1 MIEFEEALK
10 IVLKETGVLGSER
23 IFISEALNRVVYKD
37 IYANTDIPS
46 FDNAAMDGFAV
57 INEDL
62 LPLKNA
68 LPVRLKIV
76 GDSPTGSIPKAIK
89 RGEAIKIY
97 TGAPIPEGADTVI
110 ELELTKTNGDE
121 VEFLV
126 FKEKGANIRKK
137 GEDIKKGDLLLESGK
152 VLRGYEL
159 GILATHNIVTL
170 DVYRLPRV
178 GIFATGDE
186 ILDIGQE
193 KTKDS
198 EIRSANHLSIIGLLE
213 SMGIKPNFLG
223 IVKDDKEAIK
233 DVLKRI
239 DEFDVLIST
248 GGVSVSDKDFT
259 KEAVKELGFD
269 VKFHKVAIKPG
280 KPMLFAKK
288 GDKLFFGLP
297 GNPVSCVIN
306 FDVIV
311 RASIKKMMGYKD
323 IIKPFMR
330 AKLIAPIKRKSA
342 DRLEFL
348 RGILNLEQELLVE
361 ALPKQGSHMLTEFR
375 NANCYILVPKGV
387 NKIEAGEFVDVI
399 MFSSYIR

>member
-1 MIEFEEALK
+1 MIDFEEALRIILNNTK
-10 IVLKETGVLGSER
+10 TLDDER
-23 IFISEALNRVVYKD
+23 IFLDQALNRVLFKD
-37 IYANTDIPS
+37 IYAKENIPS
-46 FDNAAMDGFAV
+46 FDNAAMDGFALL
-57 INEDL
+57 NEDL

-68 LPVRLKIV
+68 LPVKLKIAGEV
-76 GDSPTGSIPKAIK
+76 SAGAKPIPIK
-89 RGEAIKIY
+89 KGEAVKIY
-97 TGAPIPEGADTVI
+97 TGAPIPQGADTVI
-110 ELELTKTNGDE
+110 ELELTKVNADE
-121 VEFLV
+121 VEILAY
-126 FKEKGANIRKK
+126 KEKGSNIRRI

-159 GILATHNIVTL
+159 GILASQNIVTF
-170 DVYRLPRV
+170 DVFRMPRV
-178 GIFATGDE
+178 GIFVTGDE
-186 ILDIGQE
+186 VLDVGQE
-193 KTKDS
+193 KTSDAQ
-198 EIRSANHLSIIGLLE
+198 IRSSNHISIMGLLE
-213 SMGIKPNFLG
+213 SMGVKPTFLG
-223 IVKDDKEAIK
+223 IIKDDKESIK
-233 DVLKRI
+233 NALNRI
-239 DEFDVLIST
+239 EEFDILIST

-280 KPMLFAKK
+280 KPIVFATK

-306 FDVIV
+306 FDIFV
-311 RASIKKMMGYKD
+311 RPSIKKMMGYKD

-330 AKLIAPIKRKSA
+330 AKLIAPIKRKSS

-375 NANCYILVPKGV
+375 SANCYILVPKGV
-387 NKIEAGEFVDVI
+387 NEIPAGEFVDVI

>member
-1 MIEFEEALK
+1 MIDFEDALR
-10 IVLKETGVLGSER
+10 IVLSEAKVLGSER

-37 IYANTDIPS
+37 IYAQLDIPS

-68 LPVRLKIV
+68 LPVKLKIV
-76 GDSPTGSIPKAIK
+76 GQTPAGDIPTSIK
-89 RGEAIKIY
+89 RGEAVKIY

-110 ELELTKTNGDE
+110 ELELTKINGDE
-121 VEFLV
+121 VEFLAYR
-126 FKEKGANIRKK
+126 EKGANIRKK
-137 GEDIKKGDLLLESGK
+137 GEDIKKGELLLESGK

-159 GILATHNIVTL
+159 GILASHNIVTL
-170 DVYRLPRV
+170 DVFRMPRV
-178 GIFATGDE
+178 GIFVTGDE
-186 ILDIGQE
+186 ILDVGQE
-193 KTKDS
+193 KLKDS
-198 EIRSANHLSIIGLLE
+198 EIRSSNHISIMGLLE
-213 SMGIKPNFLG
+213 SMGIKPTFLG

-233 DVLKRI
+233 EVLGRI
-239 DEFDVLIST
+239 DEFDILIST

-306 FDVIV
+306 FDILV
-311 RASIKKMMGYKD
+311 RPVIKKMMGYKD
-323 IIKPFMR
+323 IIKPFLR
-330 AKLIAPIKRKSA
+330 AKLIAPIKRKSS

-361 ALPKQGSHMLTEFR
+361 ALPKQDSHMLTTFR
-375 NANCYILVPKGV
+375 SANCYILVPKGV
-387 NKIEAGEFVDVI
+387 NEIPAGEYVDVI

>member
-1 MIEFEEALK
+1 MTDFEEALK
-10 IVLKETGVLGSER
+10 IILNNTKTLDSER
-23 IFISEALNRVVYKD
+23 IFLDQALNRVLFKD
-37 IYANTDIPS
+37 IYAKENIPS
-46 FDNAAMDGFAV
+46 FDNSAMDGFALL
-57 INEDL
+57 NEDL

-68 LPVRLKIV
+68 LPVKLKIAGEV
-76 GDSPTGSIPKAIK
+76 SAGAKPIPIK
-89 RGEAIKIY
+89 KGEAVKIY
-97 TGAPIPEGADTVI
+97 TGAPIPQGADTVI
-110 ELELTKTNGDE
+110 ELELTKVNADE
-121 VEFLV
+121 VEILAY
-126 FKEKGANIRKK
+126 KEKGSNIRKI

-159 GILATHNIVTL
+159 GILASHNIVTL
-170 DVYRLPRV
+170 DVFRMPRV
-178 GIFATGDE
+178 GIFVTGDE
-186 ILDIGQE
+186 VLDVGEE
-193 KTKDS
+193 KTSDAQ
-198 EIRSANHLSIIGLLE
+198 IRSSNHISIMGLLE
-213 SMGIKPNFLG
+213 SMGVKPTFLG
-223 IVKDDKEAIK
+223 IIKDDKESIK
-233 DVLKRI
+233 NALNHI
-239 DEFDVLIST
+239 EEFDILIST

-280 KPMLFAKK
+280 KPMMFATK

-306 FDVIV
+306 FDIFV
-311 RASIKKMMGYKD
+311 RPSIKKMMGYKD
-323 IIKPFMR
+323 IIKPFTR
-330 AKLIAPIKRKSA
+330 AKLIAPIKRKSS

-387 NKIEAGEFVDVI
+387 NEIPAGEFVDVI

>member
-1 MIEFEEALK
+1 MIDFEEALRIILNNTK
-10 IVLKETGVLGSER
+10 TLDGER
-23 IFISEALNRVVYKD
+23 IFLVQALNRVLFKD
-37 IYANTDIPS
+37 IYAKENIPS
-46 FDNAAMDGFAV
+46 FDNSAMDGFALL
-57 INEDL
+57 NEDL

-68 LPVRLKIV
+68 LPVKLKIAGEV
-76 GDSPTGSIPKAIK
+76 SAGAKPIPIK
-89 RGEAIKIY
+89 KGEAVKIY
-97 TGAPIPEGADTVI
+97 TGAPIPQGADTVI
-110 ELELTKTNGDE
+110 ELELTKVNADE
-121 VEFLV
+121 VEILAY
-126 FKEKGANIRKK
+126 KEKGSNIRRI

-159 GILATHNIVTL
+159 GILASHNIVTL
-170 DVYRLPRV
+170 DVFRMPRV
-178 GIFATGDE
+178 GIFVTGDE
-186 ILDIGQE
+186 VLDVGQE
-193 KTKDS
+193 KTSDAQ
-198 EIRSANHLSIIGLLE
+198 IRSSNHISIMGLLE
-213 SMGIKPNFLG
+213 SMGVKPTFLG
-223 IVKDDKEAIK
+223 IIKDDKESIK
-233 DVLKRI
+233 NALKRI
-239 DEFDVLIST
+239 EEFDILIST

-280 KPMLFAKK
+280 KPMMFATK

-306 FDVIV
+306 FDIFV
-311 RASIKKMMGYKD
+311 RPSIKKMMGYKD

-330 AKLIAPIKRKSA
+330 AKLIAPIKRKSS

-375 NANCYILVPKGV
+375 SANCYILVPKGV
-387 NKIEAGEFVDVI
+387 NEIPAGEFVDVI

>member
-97 TGAPIPEGADTVI
+97 TGAPIPEDADTVI

-121 VEFLV
+121 VEFLA

-198 EIRSANHLSIIGLLE
+198 EIRSSNHLSIIGLLE

-233 DVLKRI
+233 DILKRI

-248 GGVSVSDKDFT
+248 GGISVSDKDFT
-259 KEAVKELGFD
+259 REAVKELGFD
-269 VKFHKVAIKPG
+269 IKFHKVAIKPG

>member
-1 MIEFEEALK
+1 MIDFEDALR
-10 IVLKETGVLGSER
+10 IVLNEAKVLGSER

-37 IYANTDIPS
+37 IYAQVDMPS

-68 LPVRLKIV
+68 LPVKLKLV
-76 GDSPTGSIPKAIK
+76 GETPAGDVPTSIK
-89 RGEAIKIY
+89 RGEAVKIY

-110 ELELTKTNGDE
+110 ELELTKINGNE
-121 VEFLV
+121 VEFIAYR
-126 FKEKGANIRKK
+126 EKGANIRKK
-137 GEDIKKGDLLLESGK
+137 GEDIKKGELLLESGK

-159 GILATHNIVTL
+159 GILASHNIVTL
-170 DVYRLPRV
+170 DVFRTPRV
-178 GIFATGDE
+178 GIFVTGDE

-193 KTKDS
+193 SIKAS
-198 EIRSANHLSIIGLLE
+198 EIRSSNHISIMGLLE
-213 SMGIKPNFLG
+213 SMGIKPTFIG
-223 IVKDDKEAIK
+223 IVKDDREAIK
-233 DVLKRI
+233 DVLRRV

-259 KEAVKELGFD
+259 KEVVRELGFD

-306 FDVIV
+306 FDILV
-311 RASIKKMMGYKD
+311 RPVIKKIMGYKD
-323 IIKPFMR
+323 IIKPFLR
-330 AKLIAPIKRKSA
+330 AKLIAPIKRKSS

-375 NANCYILVPKGV
+375 NASCYILVPKGV
-387 NKIEAGEFVDVI
+387 NEISAGEYVDVI

>member
-1 MIEFEEALK
+1 MIDFEEALRIILNNTK
-10 IVLKETGVLGSER
+10 VLDGER
-23 IFISEALNRVVYKD
+23 IFLDQALNRVLFKD
-37 IYANTDIPS
+37 IYAKENIPS
-46 FDNAAMDGFAV
+46 FDNAAMDGFALL
-57 INEDL
+57 NEDL

-68 LPVRLKIV
+68 LPVKLKIV
-76 GDSPTGSIPKAIK
+76 GEVSAGAKPIPIK
-89 RGEAIKIY
+89 KGEAVKIY
-97 TGAPIPEGADTVI
+97 TGAPIPQGADTVI
-110 ELELTKTNGDE
+110 ELELTKVNADE
-121 VEFLV
+121 VEFLAY
-126 FKEKGANIRKK
+126 KEKGSNIRKI

-159 GILATHNIVTL
+159 GILASQNIVTL
-170 DVYRLPRV
+170 DVFRMPRV
-178 GIFATGDE
+178 GIFVTGDE
-186 ILDIGQE
+186 VLDVGQE
-193 KTKDS
+193 KTSDVQ
-198 EIRSANHLSIIGLLE
+198 IRSSNHISIMGLLE
-213 SMGIKPNFLG
+213 SMGVKPTFLG
-223 IVKDDKEAIK
+223 IIKDDKESIK
-233 DVLKRI
+233 NALNRI
-239 DEFDVLIST
+239 EEFDILIST

-269 VKFHKVAIKPG
+269 VKFHKVAVKPG
-280 KPMLFAKK
+280 KPMMFATK

-306 FDVIV
+306 FDIFV
-311 RASIKKMMGYKD
+311 RPSIKKMMGYKD

-330 AKLIAPIKRKSA
+330 AKLIAPIKRKSS

-387 NKIEAGEFVDVI
+387 NEIPAGEFVDVI

>member
-1 MIEFEEALK
+1 MIDFEEALRIILNNTK
-10 IVLKETGVLGSER
+10 TLDSER
-23 IFISEALNRVVYKD
+23 IFLDQALNRVLFKD
-37 IYANTDIPS
+37 IYAKENIPS
-46 FDNAAMDGFAV
+46 FDNSAMDGFALL
-57 INEDL
+57 NEDL

-68 LPVRLKIV
+68 LPVKLKIV
-76 GDSPTGSIPKAIK
+76 GEVSAGARPIPIK
-89 RGEAIKIY
+89 KGEAVKIY
-97 TGAPIPEGADTVI
+97 TGAPIPQGADTVI
-110 ELELTKTNGDE
+110 ELELTKVNADE
-121 VEFLV
+121 VEILAY
-126 FKEKGANIRKK
+126 KEKGSNIRRI

-159 GILATHNIVTL
+159 GILASHNIVTL
-170 DVYRLPRV
+170 DVFRMPRV
-178 GIFATGDE
+178 GIFVTGDE
-186 ILDIGQE
+186 VLDIGEE
-193 KTKDS
+193 KTSDAQ
-198 EIRSANHLSIIGLLE
+198 IRSSNHISIMGLLE
-213 SMGIKPNFLG
+213 SMGLKPTFLG
-223 IVKDDKEAIK
+223 IIKDDKESIK
-233 DVLKRI
+233 NALNRI
-239 DEFDVLIST
+239 EEFDILIST

-280 KPMLFAKK
+280 KPMMFATK

-306 FDVIV
+306 FDIFV
-311 RASIKKMMGYKD
+311 RPSIKKMMGYKD

-330 AKLIAPIKRKSA
+330 AKLIAPIKRKSS

-361 ALPKQGSHMLTEFR
+361 ALPKQSSHMLTEFR

-387 NKIEAGEFVDVI
+387 NEIPAGEFVDVI